1 VFKNLKGVIKLID
14 DLRDCGIED
23 DVKLPKIVVVGTQSS
38 GKSSLLEQIVG
49 LDFLPRGAGVVT
61 RTPLEIR
68 LVHVAPKKGEEFK
81 PYAYFGTQKDKIYYD
96 FNTEVKK
103 RIEEITDERAGKNKN
118 IVDDLITLTIF
129 SSSCPNLTLI
139 DLPGIT
145 KVPLE
150 NSDQPENIEQI
161 TKDLTKKYIKDSM
174 CIILCVIPIN

>member
-1 VFKNLKGVIKLID
+1 M
-14 DLRDCGIED
+14 
-23 DVKLPKIVVVGTQSS
+23 
-38 GKSSLLEQIVG
+38 
-49 LDFLPRGAGVVT
+49 
-61 RTPLEIR
+61 
-68 LVHVAPKKGEEFK
+68 
-81 PYAYFGTQKDKIYYD
+81 
-96 FNTEVKK
+96 KK

-161 TKDLTKKYIKDSM
+161 TKNLTKKYIKDNM

>member
-1 VFKNLKGVIKLID
+1 M
-14 DLRDCGIED
+14 
-23 DVKLPKIVVVGTQSS
+23 
-38 GKSSLLEQIVG
+38 
-49 LDFLPRGAGVVT
+49 T

-96 FNTEVKK
+96 FNTDVKR

-174 CIILCVIPIN
+174 CIILCVIPINQDLSVSDALQLSREYDKDGHRTFGVLTKIDIMD